1 MERLVFEDVQQQLRQ
16 SSTDL
21 SRWKLFQSSKW
32 SAEALMGMRPTDSE
46 DSLSADM
53 SLATDGDDESPLK
66 KRQILS
72 SRCVLLDFCDNENQ
86 SETLP
91 DVIPLMGKELDLYL
105 LASSMFDCKEY
116 DRCAF
121 FLKDTSH
128 DGLEFLYLYSR
139 YLLWDKKVTESTED
153 VMIKDP
159 EIFSA
164 DLSESLQA
172 AEYGNDAEG
181 KCRSGISLSNRD
193 VDVGNGEK
201 INLPKLHHEITDFL
215 EKNKSRSKLGT
226 ALLMYLLGIIQKK
239 QGVPSGAMSYFLKSL
254 KLYPYNWT
262 CWCELLSCI
271 SRTDESILLLKYLND
286 NFSIVK
292 ENGIIHE
299 HLMLRF
305 FKLAVFKEFGGD
317 FDKYIEELG
326 EIMKVFPNFSFLRA
340 QHALINYKYM
350 DYANA
355 EIVFDELVTMDP
367 YRLDD
372 LDTYS
377 NVLYVLQKPYK
388 LAYLAQYAANV
399 DIYRPETCC
408 IIANYFSSKQQ
419 HEKSILYFRRAL
431 MLDKSYTHAWILMG
445 HEFIE
450 MKNSHAAIEC
460 YRRASDVN
468 PRDFQAWYG
477 LGQAYEVLDKHSF
490 ALYYFQKA
498 CALKPLD
505 KRMWFASASCYEKLD
520 KTVQA
525 IKCFQRSS
533 QLSREQDIS
542 ILYRL
547 AKLHEKNNDVSSCK
561 HYMAKCVELDEVKK
575 AQQIDEIGK
584 AKLWLAKHEFKHRNY
599 SDAYN
604 YANGVIHGTSQEIE
618 EARAILAEC
627 RKRIDI

>member
-1 MERLVFEDVQQQLRQ
+1 MEQVVLEDAQSQLRQ

-21 SRWKLFQSSKW
+21 SRWKLFQSAKW
-32 SAEALMGMRPTDSE
+32 SSEALMGMCALNEEKPINAE
-46 DSLSADM
+46 LSLV
-53 SLATDGDDESPLK
+53 TEGDDESPLK
-66 KRQILS
+66 KRQMLS
-72 SRCVLLDFCDNENQ
+72 SSGVLFDLGNIDKNADSL
-86 SETLP
+86 SEC
-91 DVIPLMGKELDLYL
+91 IPLVDKDFDLYL
-105 LASSMFDCKEY
+105 LASSLFDCKEF

-121 FLKDTSH
+121 FLKDAKH
-128 DGLEFLYLYSR
+128 AGLKFLYLYSR

-159 EIFSA
+159 EVMST
-164 DLSESLQA
+164 DTSDSLKGT
-172 AEYGNDAEG
+172 EFGRDSDS
-181 KCRSGISLSNRD
+181 KNRTSSSFCNKD

-201 INLPKLHHEITDFL
+201 INLPKLYHEITEFL
-215 EKNKSRSKLGT
+215 EESETQSKLET
-226 ALLMYLLGIIQKK
+226 ALLYYLLGIIQKK
-239 QGVPSGAMSYFLKSL
+239 QGVPSSAMNSFLKSL

-271 SRTDESILLLKYLND
+271 SRADESILLLKYLND
-286 NFSIVK
+286 NFSMIKEDGIV
-292 ENGIIHE
+292 HE

-305 FKLAVFKEFGGD
+305 FKLAIFKEFGGD

-326 EIMKVFPNFSFLRA
+326 DMMNLFPKFSFLRA
-340 QHALINYKYM
+340 QYALINYKYM

-355 EIVFDELVTMDP
+355 EIVFDELVSMDP

-399 DIYRPETCC
+399 DVYRPETCC

-460 YRRASDVN
+460 YRRAADVN

-498 CALKPLD
+498 CSLKPLD

-520 KTVQA
+520 KTMQA
-525 IKCFQRSS
+525 IKCFQRAS
-533 QLSREQDIS
+533 QLSSEQDS
-542 ILYRL
+542 AVLYRL
-547 AKLHEKNNDVSSCK
+547 AKLHEKNNDISVCK
-561 HYMAKCVELDEVKK
+561 HYMIKCVELDELKK
-575 AQQIDEIGK
+575 SHVADEIGK

-599 SDAYN
+599 QEAYT
-604 YANGVIHGTSQEIE
+604 YANGVNNGTSQEIE

-627 RKRIDI
+627 RKRVEL

>member
-1 MERLVFEDVQQQLRQ
+1 MGMKVTNTDDMLNA
-16 SSTDL
+16 DL
-21 SRWKLFQSSKW
+21 SL
-32 SAEALMGMRPTDSE
+32 T
-46 DSLSADM
+46 
-53 SLATDGDDESPLK
+53 TDGDDESPLK
-66 KRQILS
+66 KRQIFS
-72 SRCVLLDFCDNENQ
+72 SHNVLFDFGVDENQ

-91 DVIPLMGKELDLYL
+91 DVIPLTDKELDLYT
-105 LASSMFDCKEY
+105 LASSLFDCKEY

-121 FLKDTSH
+121 FLKETTH
-128 DGLEFLYLYSR
+128 DGLKFLYTYSR

-159 EIFSA
+159 DNFSQ
-164 DLSESLQA
+164 DLSEFTNT
-172 AEYGNDAEG
+172 AESGNDITG
-181 KCRSGISLSNRD
+181 KNCSGISLSNRD

-201 INLPKLHHEITDFL
+201 ISLPKLYHEITEHLD
-215 EKNKSRSKLGT
+215 KYKSRSKLNT
-226 ALLMYLLGIIQKK
+226 ALLMYLLGVIQKR
-239 QGVPSGAMSYFLKSL
+239 QGVPGGAMSYFLKSL
-254 KLYPYNWT
+254 KLYPFNWT

-271 SRTDESILLLKYLND
+271 SRTDESVLLLKYLND
-286 NFSIVK
+286 NFSMVK
-292 ENGIIHE
+292 DHGVVHE

-305 FKLAVFKEFGGD
+305 FKLSVFKEFGGD
-317 FDKYIEELG
+317 FDRYIEELG
-326 EIMKVFPNFSFLRA
+326 EIMNLFPNFSFLRA

-355 EIVFDELVTMDP
+355 ELVFDELVTMDP

-533 QLSREQDIS
+533 QLSGEQDVS

-547 AKLHEKNNDVSSCK
+547 AKLHEKNNDIDECK
-561 HYMAKCVELDEVKK
+561 HYMLKCVELDDIKK
-575 AQQIDEIGK
+575 VQQTDELGK
-584 AKLWLAKHEFKHRNY
+584 AKLWLAKHEFKHRKY
-599 SDAYN
+599 SEAYN
-604 YANGVIHGTSQEIE
+604 YANGVLHGTSREIE